1 MRVIRTPPPRTWLAG
16 VLGRSLLAVAL
27 LFTPSSVRSIRD
39 ILSNAPQDNGAETHS
54 AEGLALAK
62 VGNLQPAEAELRQ
75 AVALAPDNAEFLR
88 DLATVLA
95 MEKKLDESTS
105 YFQRALKIDPRNSMA
120 RRYLAAN
127 LWQLHRYAEARQNLR
142 MLLNANPGDP
152 QALLLLGM
160 VSENTSDYARAAK
173 TLASVPAL
181 VRAQPES
188 IAALA
193 RSYYHIGETEKA
205 RAWLNE
211 LQNHAAGV
219 RAAFLGVQIADEM
232 QDYKA
237 AEALLSS
244 VALHYSDQ
252 TELRYRLAL
261 VKFHAQQFEESRQIL
276 QQLLDDGHKTSEVNR
291 LLASCFR
298 AQNRYEEAIQALQE
312 AIQLDPGNEAGYLG
326 LADILLAQKR
336 ISPAMELAQRMA
348 KAFPN
353 SSRVFVS
360 KGSIEL
366 GAGDFTDAVGSFT
379 RAAQLE
385 PANSDAAI
393 GLARAQANAG
403 MTQQAKA
410 TLDSAIKRFPQKAPF
425 ELELGQALLKEAETG
440 NKTAE
445 IRAEQLLNSVVA
457 HDNKVAEAYYELG
470 DLALRRGQA
479 AKALI
484 HLEKAAKLAPS
495 SAKTHFALSR
505 AYRQLGRKQEAEK
518 QLILFEKL
526 KE

>member
-1 MRVIRTPPPRTWLAG
+1 
-16 VLGRSLLAVAL
+16 
-27 LFTPSSVRSIRD
+27 
-39 ILSNAPQDNGAETHS
+39 
-54 AEGLALAK
+54 
-62 VGNLQPAEAELRQ
+62 VG
-75 AVALAPDNAEFLR
+75 
-88 DLATVLA
+88 
-95 MEKKLDESTS
+95 
-105 YFQRALKIDPRNSMA
+105 
-120 RRYLAAN
+120 
-127 LWQLHRYAEARQNLR
+127 
-142 MLLNANPGDP
+142 
-152 QALLLLGM
+152 
-160 VSENTSDYARAAK
+160 
-173 TLASVPAL
+173 
-181 VRAQPES
+181 
-188 IAALA
+188 
-193 RSYYHIGETEKA
+193 
-205 RAWLNE
+205 
-211 LQNHAAGV
+211 
-219 RAAFLGVQIADEM
+219 
-232 QDYKA
+232 
-237 AEALLSS
+237 
-244 VALHYSDQ
+244 LHYSDQ

-312 AIQLDPGNEAGYLG
+312 AIQLDPANEASYLD
-326 LADILLAQKR
+326 LASILLAQKR

-353 SSRVFVS
+353 SSRVFAS

-410 TLDSAIKRFPQKAPF
+410 TLDSAIRRFPQKARF

-518 QLILFEKL
+518 QLALFEKL